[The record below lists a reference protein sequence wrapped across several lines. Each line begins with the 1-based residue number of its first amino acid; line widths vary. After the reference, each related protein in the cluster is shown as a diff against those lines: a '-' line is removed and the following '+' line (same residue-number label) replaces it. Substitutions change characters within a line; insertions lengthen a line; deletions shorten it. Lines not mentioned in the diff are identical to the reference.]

1 MPFVSY
7 IMQYFKNDFVLSTDK
22 KFDVV
27 RIVLPMVVKF
37 VKSIADMRIFK
48 YFGDLSKSYKKDALT
63 EVAFMEAEV

>member
-27 RIVLPMVVKF
+27 RIVLPMV
-37 VKSIADMRIFK
+37 RIN
-48 YFGDLSKSYKKDALT
+48 YFCLNLLW
-63 EVAFMEAEV
+63 